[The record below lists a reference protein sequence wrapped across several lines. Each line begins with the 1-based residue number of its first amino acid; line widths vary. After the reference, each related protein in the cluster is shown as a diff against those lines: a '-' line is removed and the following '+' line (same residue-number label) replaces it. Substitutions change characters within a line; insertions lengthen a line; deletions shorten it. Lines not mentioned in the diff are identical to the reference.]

1 MADFARVSLAMMKS
15 VHTPPGLLQLAAC
28 APHAAPNIILAMA
41 LVVNMVLMSANA
53 KAQTAADLY
62 KEADLPLGEK
72 LLRDH
77 RCAECHIRRV
87 GGDGTAIYRPKGR
100 INTPGALRGMVET
113 CNLELNLTLFPDEVT
128 SISAVLNR
136 DHYRFK

>member
-1 MADFARVSLAMMKS
+1 MKF
-15 VHTPPGLLQLAAC
+15 V
-28 APHAAPNIILAMA
+28 A
-41 LVVNMVLMSANA
+41 LVDLSSRLPSSNPPAHSHWPVQLLLITAAALLSTLVV
-53 KAQTAADLY
+53 AQTAASLY
-62 KEADLPLGEK
+62 QEADLPLGEK
-72 LLRDH
+72 LLREH
-77 RCAECHIRRV
+77 RCAECHSRKV
-87 GGDGTAIYRPKGR
+87 GGDGAAIYRPKGR

>member
-1 MADFARVSLAMMKS
+1 MMKPANKLQ
-15 VHTPPGLLQLAAC
+15 TLLQTAA
-28 APHAAPNIILAMA
+28 AASRAASKMRFAMT
-41 LVVNMVLMSANA
+41 LVGNVVLMSSSAT
-53 KAQTAADLY
+53 AQTAANLY

-77 RCAECHIRRV
+77 RCAECHSRKV
-87 GGDGTAIYRPKGR
+87 GGDGASIYRPKGR

-113 CNLELNLTLFPDEVT
+113 CNLELNLALLPDEVT

>member
-1 MADFARVSLAMMKS
+1 MMKPVNKLQTLLQTAAAASRAAAKMRFAMM
-15 VHTPPGLLQLAAC
+15 
-28 APHAAPNIILAMA
+28 
-41 LVVNMVLMSANA
+41 LVGNVVLMSASA
-53 KAQTAADLY
+53 TAQTAADLY

-77 RCAECHIRRV
+77 RCAECHSRKV
-87 GGDGTAIYRPKGR
+87 GGDGAAIYRPKGR

-113 CNLELNLTLFPDEVT
+113 CNLELNMALFPDEVT